1 MSSTRPQT
9 QTPPRRTELLLAG
22 ALLLLAGT
30 LRMGWPAATE
40 FKADE
45 ARLYA
50 LALDAA
56 TGAGLP
62 LRGIGTSVGFPNFP
76 LSVWLYALPLWVW
89 PHPYSAVL
97 FTGALNTLAV
107 AACWWLARRVWGA
120 EAALLAALLYAASP
134 WAIIYSRKL
143 WAQNLLPLFVMGWAA
158 SGLLAFSAP
167 LFYRGYA
174 KSICTSINH
183 VVCHGIP
190 GDKFLNEGDIVN
202 VDITSILDGYYG
214 DTSKTFSV
222 GNISVKAEKLI
233 KVTYE
238 SMMEGIKILKPG
250 ITLGDI
256 GFAIQSY
263 AESHGCS
270 VVRDF
275 CGHGIGKTFHEEPN
289 ILHYGK
295 KDEGMKLKKGMVF
308 TIEPMINLGEY
319 HTKVLQDGW
328 TAVTKDKS
336 LSAQF
341 EHTVGIVDNGYVI
354 FTL

>member
-1 MSSTRPQT
+1 M
-9 QTPPRRTELLLAG
+9 
-22 ALLLLAGT
+22 
-30 LRMGWPAATE
+30 
-40 FKADE
+40 
-45 ARLYA
+45 
-50 LALDAA
+50 
-56 TGAGLP
+56 
-62 LRGIGTSVGFPNFP
+62 
-76 LSVWLYALPLWVW
+76 
-89 PHPYSAVL
+89 
-97 FTGALNTLAV
+97 
-107 AACWWLARRVWGA
+107 
-120 EAALLAALLYAASP
+120 
-134 WAIIYSRKL
+134 
-143 WAQNLLPLFVMGWAA
+143 
-158 SGLLAFSAP
+158 
-167 LFYRGYA
+167 

-190 GDKFLNEGDIVN
+190 GDKVLNEGDIVN

-222 GNISVKAEKLI
+222 GNISVEAEKLL

-263 AESHGCS
+263 AESHGYS

-295 KDEGMKLKKGMVF
+295 KGEGMKIKKGMVF

-341 EHTVGIVDNGYVI
+341 EHTVGIIDNGYEI